1 MDKKVEKDIKER
13 RVRPPKI
20 GLVTQLIAKSV
31 VLFVILLGII
41 CFFIFN
47 YQKNFLARHIN
58 EKNLETVKTYA
69 SFISDAKEMS
79 DDLIIV
85 DYIERLK
92 RVPTVRYVMV
102 LDGRVRVLFHSDMR
116 EVGKTYQDAA
126 SLKAVTSEEGTMQ
139 DLSYEGEALAD
150 FSAPV
155 LVSRKKAATLRVG
168 FSPANIE
175 AGIEDIRENLSI
187 VAIVGLIVVIVSSF
201 IINSGIGVAINQ
213 IKQAAKDVSRGEIPE
228 KIEVPSGGELGY
240 LARVLE
246 RMFDKFRENTAEFE
260 EQKKE
265 LKKDYD
271 FFIQNICEFLGDG
284 VIVLDENNKIIFVN
298 EIAAGIVGFQVM
310 ACLGKHMLEMIKN
323 AELVEFVNVASQKVN
338 TLNEREILSLNCSA
352 LVKVVREISTGRP
365 LGVVI
370 QLKSKE

>member
-58 EKNLETVKTYA
+58 GKNMETVKTYA

-102 LDGRVRVLFHSDMR
+102 LDGRVKVLFHSDMR

-126 SLKAVTSEEGTMQ
+126 SLKAVTSEEGLQ
-139 DLSYEGEALAD
+139 QELSYEGEALAD

-155 LVSRKKAATLRVG
+155 LVSHKKAATLRVG

-201 IINSGIGVAINQ
+201 IINSGIGVAINH

-246 RMFDKFRENTAEFE
+246 RMFDKFRENTAVFE

-271 FFIQNICEFLGDG
+271 FFVQNICEFLGDG
-284 VIVLDENNKIIFVN
+284 VIVLDENNKIIFAN
-298 EIAAGIVGFQVM
+298 EIASGIVGFQVM